1 VFELLLLLKSCEQSV
16 AAASTLQYAAC
27 QYLSLLLLCVELGV
41 LVLSY
46 YCDCVADGLVECK
59 VQSANIYSSNL
70 RKQQTARLRH
80 VEAGTSDDG
89 DLTKAAHR
97 HT

>member
-1 VFELLLLLKSCEQSV
+1 VALQLCYELCCHNCWQSHVLTLLLVFELLLLLKSCEQSV

-46 YCDCVADGLVECK
+46 YCDCVADGLVEC
-59 VQSANIYSSNL
+59 
-70 RKQQTARLRH
+70 
-80 VEAGTSDDG
+80 
-89 DLTKAAHR
+89 
-97 HT
+97 